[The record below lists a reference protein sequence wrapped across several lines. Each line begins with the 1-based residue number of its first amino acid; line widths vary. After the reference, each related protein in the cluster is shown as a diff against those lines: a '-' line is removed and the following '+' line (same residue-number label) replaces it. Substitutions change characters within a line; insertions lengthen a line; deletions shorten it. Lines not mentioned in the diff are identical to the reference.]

1 MGRRDAVQPLLRP
14 MRRWLVVVG
23 VVVVVCA
30 TVAVMVWLLREA
42 GSDPGRRMDAIKTGF
57 TVGLGGGGSIA
68 LFLAFRRQW
77 HQEAVAVVTMRDA
90 DERRVTEQY
99 VKATEH
105 LGSPLAQ
112 VRIAGL
118 YALERL
124 AQTNPEQR
132 QAVADVIASYLRMPF
147 ALPDG
152 GDGDV
157 RTADLDAL
165 QEVHVRRAA
174 GRVLTTH
181 LRDPRPVAQRR
192 GVPAD
197 DGFWAVTL
205 DLSGA
210 TLVDFN
216 ARECLFPGGLRCE
229 SATFA
234 GTARFTGARFAGEAR
249 FAGADFR
256 STARFTDVVFE
267 GDVLFA
273 DAGRSEAWWFLG
285 AKVTNVDAVVEI
297 PGFQVLPDGSV
308 VAESRTDRL

>member
-1 MGRRDAVQPLLRP
+1 
-14 MRRWLVVVG
+14 
-23 VVVVVCA
+23 
-30 TVAVMVWLLREA
+30 MVWLLREA
-42 GSDPGRRMDAIKTGF
+42 GSDPGRRLEAIKTGF

-68 LFLAFRRQW
+68 LFLAIRRQW

-99 VKATEH
+99 IKATEH

-124 AQTNPEQR
+124 AQTSPEQR
-132 QAVADVIASYLRMPF
+132 PAVADVIASYLRMPF
-147 ALPDG
+147 TLPDET
-152 GDGDV
+152 DG
-157 RTADLDAL
+157 RASTADLDAL
-165 QEVHVRRAA
+165 QEMHVRRAA
-174 GRVLTTH
+174 GKILTTH
-181 LRDPRPVAQRR
+181 LRDPRPEAERR
-192 GVPAD
+192 GTPTNPE
-197 DGFWAVTL
+197 FWAVTL
-205 DLSGA
+205 DLTGA

-216 ARECLFPGGLRCE
+216 ARHCVFLGGLRCQ

-256 STARFTDVVFE
+256 DTARFTDAIFE

-273 DAGRSEAWWFLG
+273 DAGRREAWWFLG
-285 AKVTNVDAVVEI
+285 AKVTNLEAVLEV
-297 PGFQVLPDGSV
+297 PGFHVTEDGSI
-308 VAESRTDRL
+308 VADTRTGPDELRSDR